1 MFAVLLS
8 RSVALAVPLDGSR
21 PLFLEWTGCLRDG
34 CTPFDDERGLAPSAL
49 VLTAGYVFSA
59 ATLAPLGFVS
69 LRENMLAQKFSF
81 VLLIV
86 LCAIFLGSFGFTL
99 GDGAVAAVGPKSWDV
114 LGVVIFNFAF
124 CVTVPSWLNEKADH
138 VDETPVIWAA
148 CLSTGVGYVV
158 FGWLG
163 GLAYEVAPDNVLDAL
178 TGRAASTLTR
188 VAGGVFAFAIIGLGV
203 PIFSVL
209 MRYNL
214 VSGGLGRR
222 AATVVAGALPWAAS
236 WLVYRGHGIVNVL
249 SWSGLIL
256 NSVVDFGLPL
266 CAALATMDKRTPGQR
281 VRARLLLFLV
291 SVGVV
296 VGLVMKVVSGDP
308 PGRR

>member
-1 MFAVLLS
+1 MMK
-8 RSVALAVPLDGSR
+8 PLHLCRIGTRARGSLTWKRFCITLFR
-21 PLFLEWTGCLRDG
+21 PR
-34 CTPFDDERGLAPSAL
+34 
-49 VLTAGYVFSA
+49 
-59 ATLAPLGFVS
+59 
-69 LRENMLAQKFSF
+69 
-81 VLLIV
+81 
-86 LCAIFLGSFGFTL
+86 
-99 GDGAVAAVGPKSWDV
+99 
-114 LGVVIFNFAF
+114 
-124 CVTVPSWLNEKADH
+124 
-138 VDETPVIWAA
+138 
-148 CLSTGVGYVV
+148 
-158 FGWLG
+158 LG

>member
-163 GLAYEVAPDNVLDAL
+163 AGRETGAKCPTSKAPSSTVFHSFRLIL
-178 TGRAASTLTR
+178 GRA
-188 VAGGVFAFAIIGLGV
+188 II
-203 PIFSVL
+203 PRS
-209 MRYNL
+209 
-214 VSGGLGRR
+214 
-222 AATVVAGALPWAAS
+222 ALEAW
-236 WLVYRGHGIVNVL
+236 VL
-249 SWSGLIL
+249 SPEQS
-256 NSVVDFGLPL
+256 
-266 CAALATMDKRTPGQR
+266 
-281 VRARLLLFLV
+281 RAEH
-291 SVGVV
+291 
-296 VGLVMKVVSGDP
+296 P
-308 PGRR
+308 H

>member
-99 GDGAVAAVGPKSWDV
+99 GDGAV
-114 LGVVIFNFAF
+114 
-124 CVTVPSWLNEKADH
+124 
-138 VDETPVIWAA
+138 
-148 CLSTGVGYVV
+148 
-158 FGWLG
+158 G
-163 GLAYEVAPDNVLDAL
+163 GRRGGVLD
-178 TGRAASTLTR
+178 
-188 VAGGVFAFAIIGLGV
+188 V
-203 PIFSVL
+203 
-209 MRYNL
+209 
-214 VSGGLGRR
+214 
-222 AATVVAGALPWAAS
+222 
-236 WLVYRGHGIVNVL
+236 RG
-249 SWSGLIL
+249 
-256 NSVVDFGLPL
+256 
-266 CAALATMDKRTPGQR
+266 
-281 VRARLLLFLV
+281 
-291 SVGVV
+291 
-296 VGLVMKVVSGDP
+296 
-308 PGRR
+308 

>member
-124 CVTVPSWLNEKADH
+124 CVTVPSWLNENDNRSSSS
-138 VDETPVIWAA
+138 AA
-148 CLSTGVGYVV
+148 SSSTTARTAAVGSSSQTA
-158 FGWLG
+158 F
-163 GLAYEVAPDNVLDAL
+163 
-178 TGRAASTLTR
+178 RAALSLKVATTRSRRLRSSSLRTNGFRGRSPRKNTST
-188 VAGGVFAFAIIGLGV
+188 A
-203 PIFSVL
+203 
-209 MRYNL
+209 
-214 VSGGLGRR
+214 R
-222 AATVVAGALPWAAS
+222 APCL
-236 WLVYRGHGIVNVL
+236 
-249 SWSGLIL
+249 
-256 NSVVDFGLPL
+256 
-266 CAALATMDKRTPGQR
+266 
-281 VRARLLLFLV
+281 
-291 SVGVV
+291 
-296 VGLVMKVVSGDP
+296 
-308 PGRR
+308 